1 MIHGCGT
8 PTRHAGGITLVD
20 NDLVNL
26 IATFAGAAIAAL
38 FVYSSRPA

>member
-1 MIHGCGT
+1 
-8 PTRHAGGITLVD
+8 VD

-38 FVYSSRPA
+38 FVHSNPLA